1 MAEKIVSPGVFTR
14 ENDLSFLSQG
24 IGEIGAAII
33 GPFHKGPA
41 FVPTV
46 VNTQSE
52 FEEIFGTPDGS
63 YYTGYTVQNY
73 LREAGVATI
82 VRVGHL
88 GGYTHAKPLIIK
100 AVTDSAN
107 DSGSTKIDKIIGV
120 LHATENGAD
129 PDGNI
134 TKEFLEG
141 SSINVLDGS
150 STFEIIIPS
159 ASISGISASID
170 STDGNDLSDVFGESP
185 FGGKSLYTFK
195 YFENAAADM
204 ASHIAISGS
213 STIRVTVD
221 ELPDQDFTDQDCT
234 YASTPWIQSQL
245 ISDERYDLFRLHTL
259 GDGTY
264 TNKEF
269 KVSIFNVKAA
279 GTSNATDY
287 GTFSIVIRGYSDTDK
302 RKTVLETFNNVT
314 MDPASPNY
322 IKKVIGDQN
331 ISIDAVGKM
340 TMNGDYVNRSKFVRV
355 ETVAEGTSPI
365 TAVPFGH
372 GAYINPILATVE
384 NEVPAVIFS
393 TGSVDNNSSTS
404 LKYSGIDLETT
415 LVKIDNAQYLSPIPA
430 SAGVGANLGFSF
442 DGNINVAYNGVGSV
456 GVSLTHADDKFGTY
470 NFGYSISTEGIKDS
484 NNSDVP
490 STVIQFTVGFQGGF
504 DGISPTIKS
513 VIGED
518 ISAGNSQGFNL
529 APAGSGSKAY
539 VKAINA
545 VSNPDDFDINL
556 VSAPGVIRYHHPYVF
571 DKIVDMVEARE
582 DAFFIGDVIGG
593 STNDTIERA
602 IEQGQAVDS
611 NYVGTYYPWV
621 KAIDSRTNKLT
632 AVPPSV
638 LMPGIYAE
646 NDAVAAEWFAP
657 AGLNR
662 GGITGAVSVLNRL
675 THAERDTLYEGKINP
690 IAQFPGEG
698 IVAFGQKTLQ
708 DRASALDRINVRRL
722 LIKVKKYIAST
733 SRYLVFEQNTSQT
746 RGKFLNTV
754 NPYLEGIQQRQ
765 GLYAFRVVMDES
777 NNTPDVIDRNI
788 LAGAIYLQ
796 PTKTAEFIV
805 IDFNILPTG
814 ASFTA

>member
-14 ENDLSFLSQG
+14 ENDLSFIAQG

-46 VNTQSE
+46 VSTQSE
-52 FEEIFGTPDGS
+52 FEEIFGTPNGD
-63 YYTGYTVQNY
+63 YYSGYTVQNY

-82 VRVGHL
+82 VRVGHI
-88 GGYTHAKPLIIK
+88 GGYTHAAPLGIK
-100 AVTDSAN
+100 L
-107 DSGSTKIDKIIGV
+107 SGVGTKDDKIIGV
-120 LHATENGAD
+120 LHGTDNLADADGDITTELFA
-129 PDGNI
+129 
-134 TKEFLEG
+134 
-141 SSINVLDGS
+141 
-150 STFEIIIPS
+150 STAIDAQPS
-159 ASISGISASID
+159 ASVFSISGSLLGSEISASVLP
-170 STDGNDLSDVFGESP
+170 TAGNDLSDVFGESA
-185 FGGKSLYTFK
+185 FGSKKVFSYK
-195 YFENAAADM
+195 YFENAATDF
-204 ASHIAISGS
+204 SNHIINSGS
-213 STIRVTVD
+213 QVSLVA
-221 ELPDQDFTDQDCT
+221 LADQDFTQDVQH
-234 YASTPWIQSQL
+234 ASTPWIQSQL
-245 ISDERYDLFRLHTL
+245 ISGERHNLFKLHTL

-264 TNKEF
+264 ANKEF

-279 GTSNATDY
+279 GSSNATDY
-287 GTFSIVIRGYSDTDK
+287 GTFSIAIRSYSDTDK
-302 RKTVLETFNNVT
+302 RKVVLETFTNLN

-331 ISIDAVGKM
+331 VTIDAAGKM
-340 TMNGDYVNRSKFVRV
+340 NLDGDYVNYSKFIRV
-355 ETVAEGTSPI
+355 ECIAEGAAPV

-372 GAYINPILATVE
+372 GAYTNPIYVGGSE
-384 NEVPAVIFS
+384 SDVPAVIFS
-393 TGSVDNNSSTS
+393 TGSSDNNSSKS
-404 LKYSGIDLETT
+404 VVYSGIDLESA
-415 LVKIDNAQYLSPIPA
+415 LVKIDNAAYLSPLPA
-430 SAGVGANLGFSF
+430 SATVGGNTVFAF
-442 DGNINVAYNGVGSV
+442 DADINIAGGTKN
-456 GVSLTHADDKFGTY
+456 HQDDGFGTF
-470 NFGYSISTEGIKDS
+470 NFGYTIST
-484 NNSDVP
+484 SD
-490 STVIQFTVGFQGGF
+490 TAAIINKRQFTVGFQGGF
-504 DGISPTIKS
+504 DGVSPTIKAAKADDS
-513 VIGED
+513 EWG
-518 ISAGNSQGFNL
+518 AGNAQGFNL
-529 APAGSGSKAY
+529 STSTASGSVAY

-556 VSAPGVIRYHHPYVF
+556 VSAPGVVRRLHSYVF
-571 DKIVDMVEARE
+571 DKVTDMVEARE
-582 DAFFIGDVIGG
+582 DAFFIGDVTDK
-593 STNDTIERA
+593 SDTIAQA
-602 IEQGQAVDS
+602 ILQGESVDS

-621 KAIDSRTNKLT
+621 KTIDSRTNKLT
-632 AVPPSV
+632 SVPPSV
-638 LMPGIYAE
+638 LMPGIFAE

-708 DRASALDRINVRRL
+708 DRSSALDRINVRRL